1 MLDYFNGTVYS
12 FFLVSYTFF
21 CFEFDKR
28 YNQIAKMFT
37 EIGQDSRNISELE
50 SRITQLELKQREE
63 HDKLCSELECLKQQR
78 EIESKL
84 ANKKLEELTCLI
96 AIVKAE
102 RDKSSKVLLNKITE
116 LERYYTSIVQ
126 ISSQTLKKEAEDLKL
141 MFQSFDKKL
150 NDCDTKHMKLTQDM
164 KDIKDYSYYSFG
176 EIRKEFKGIHQKIET
191 LISSQTLKKETEDLK
206 LMFPKSSCYTIQLK
220 ETIDK
225 RFQLY
230 TVELKKEQHHMKCF
244 NGQYRFNSNHKGY
257 LIFVQYGQ
265 SHAVRLGHPHECQHI
280 TFNIEIP
287 EIMSYFQKK
296 IFIDEDQNQCIP
308 TVQIKCIEPYE
319 VVTLPYFHHQNVVSS
334 ACGPHGGHY
343 FPEYRSTFYFT
354 TFEPMGTVIFG

>member
-1 MLDYFNGTVYS
+1 
-12 FFLVSYTFF
+12 
-21 CFEFDKR
+21 
-28 YNQIAKMFT
+28 MFT

-116 LERYYTSIVQ
+116 LERYHESIV
-126 ISSQTLKKEAEDLKL
+126 
-141 MFQSFDKKL
+141 QSFDKKL

-164 KDIKDYSYYSFG
+164 KDIKAYSYYSFG
-176 EIRKEFKGIHQKIET
+176 EICKEFKGIHQKIDT

-206 LMFPKSSCYTIQLK
+206 LMFPQSSCYTIQLK

-230 TVELKKEQHHMKCF
+230 TVELKKEQHCF
-244 NGQYRFNSNHKGY
+244 NGQCRVNSNHKGY
-257 LIFVQYGQ
+257 LIYVQYGQ
-265 SHAVRLGHPHECQHI
+265 SHGVRLGQPHECQHI

-287 EIMSYFQKK
+287 EIMSFFQKK
-296 IFIDEDQNQCIP
+296 ISINANQSQCIP

-319 VVTLPYFHHQNVVSS
+319 VVTLPYF
-334 ACGPHGGHY
+334 GGHY

-354 TFEPMGTVIFG
+354 TFEPMGTVEIA

>member
-28 YNQIAKMFT
+28 YNQLAKMFT

-150 NDCDTKHMKLTQDM
+150 NDCDTKL
-164 KDIKDYSYYSFG
+164 
-176 EIRKEFKGIHQKIET
+176 KI
-191 LISSQTLKKETEDLK
+191 
-206 LMFPKSSCYTIQLK
+206 
-220 ETIDK
+220 
-225 RFQLY
+225 
-230 TVELKKEQHHMKCF
+230 
-244 NGQYRFNSNHKGY
+244 
-257 LIFVQYGQ
+257 
-265 SHAVRLGHPHECQHI
+265 
-280 TFNIEIP
+280 
-287 EIMSYFQKK
+287 
-296 IFIDEDQNQCIP
+296 
-308 TVQIKCIEPYE
+308 
-319 VVTLPYFHHQNVVSS
+319 
-334 ACGPHGGHY
+334 
-343 FPEYRSTFYFT
+343 
-354 TFEPMGTVIFG
+354 

>member
-1 MLDYFNGTVYS
+1 
-12 FFLVSYTFF
+12 
-21 CFEFDKR
+21 
-28 YNQIAKMFT
+28 MFT

-116 LERYYTSIVQ
+116 LERYHESIV
-126 ISSQTLKKEAEDLKL
+126 
-141 MFQSFDKKL
+141 QSFDKKL

-164 KDIKDYSYYSFG
+164 KDIKDDSYYSFG
-176 EIRKEFKGIHQKIET
+176 EIRKEFKGIHQKIDT

-206 LMFPKSSCYTIQLK
+206 LMFPQSSCYTIQLK

-230 TVELKKEQHHMKCF
+230 TVELKKEQHCF
-244 NGQYRFNSNHKGY
+244 NGQCRVNSNHKGY
-257 LIFVQYGQ
+257 LIYVQYGQ
-265 SHAVRLGHPHECQHI
+265 SHGVRLGQPHECQHI

-287 EIMSYFQKK
+287 EIMSFFQKK
-296 IFIDEDQNQCIP
+296 ISINANQSQCIP

-319 VVTLPYFHHQNVVSS
+319 VVTLPYFQEHHHVSS

-354 TFEPMGTVIFG
+354 TFEPMGTVEIA